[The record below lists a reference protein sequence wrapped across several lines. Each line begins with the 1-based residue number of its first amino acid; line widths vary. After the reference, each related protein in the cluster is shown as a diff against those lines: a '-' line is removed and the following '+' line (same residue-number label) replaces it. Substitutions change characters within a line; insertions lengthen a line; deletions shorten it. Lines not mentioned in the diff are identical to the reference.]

1 MSLPNNA
8 ASRRNFLKSAGVLA
22 AAAACAPGTPDRA
35 PTDDAKGDATLP
47 RDPARNAMITTFN
60 GPLLAAL
67 GDTVLP
73 QQLGAAGITAAVQAF
88 VTYCREYTPVAEEMH
103 GYGYA
108 EIRYL
113 PPDPVPAWQ
122 AQLDGLELLAQHTH
136 KTSFAALTRA
146 QRQAL
151 VTVATRRVGGGDLPS
166 PLHATHVAIALMSH
180 WSTAPAAWNLAMGVE
195 LSPLS
200 CRTLEGTTTRPVAST
215 GRRA

>member
-8 ASRRNFLKSAGVLA
+8 ASRRDFLKSAGVLA

-35 PTDDAKGDATLP
+35 PTDDASLP
-47 RDPARNAMITTFN
+47 RDPARNAMFTTFN
-60 GPLLAAL
+60 GPLLAAV

-136 KTSFAALTRA
+136 RTGFTGLSRT

-151 VTVATRRVGGGDLPS
+151 ITAATRGVGGGDLPS
-166 PLHATHVAIALMSH
+166 PLEATHVAIALMAH
-180 WSTAPAAWNLAMGVE
+180 WSTAPEAWNLALGAEV
-195 LSPLS
+195 SPAA
-200 CRTLEGTTTRPVAST
+200 CRTLAGTTTRPVAIA